1 MDRIENDFHIEE
13 LAVWPYHTS
22 KANRGTVSLPHLL
35 WWGLDHSNG
44 DRTPSYSVV
53 RLVES
58 TLIRTRG
65 KLCPLSGNFEPGLS
79 YAEQFP
85 TFNEAYE
92 AASKMIFF
100 ERGPHET
107 CYFYDAVENVTIDYR
122 SE

>member
-1 MDRIENDFHIEE
+1 MESISEFYE

-22 KANRGTVSLPHLL
+22 NANRGTVSLPHLL

-65 KLCPLSGNFEPGLS
+65 QLCPVSGDFEPGLS

-107 CYFYDAVENVTIDYR
+107 CYFYDAVENVTIDCR